1 MKTLSI
7 DIETRSGADL
17 GETGVYKYAEDPS
30 FAVLL
35 FGYAADDGPVHVVDL
50 LNGEWIPEEIL
61 RGLTDPAVIKYAFNA
76 SFERICLSRMLGM
89 PAGEYLDPEGWHCT
103 MVWSAAAGLPLSLE
117 AVGNVLH
124 IERPKMLEGKRL
136 IRKFSIAKSE
146 IRNRKS
152 EMEQGSL
159 FADPDWKLF
168 KEYNRRD
175 VEAEIDIRKRLSSL
189 NCEYPGLWE
198 EYAIDQRINDRGV
211 LLDARLVSAALALD
225 EKARAEL
232 TEEMQELTGL
242 ENPNSVT
249 QLRMWLDG
257 RGIRVTSLDKK
268 AVKEILEMQ
277 SADRASMRDAARVPA
292 ISAGSAAADVQSPC
306 ASVRRVL
313 QLRQML
319 AKSSVK
325 KYQTMASCACSDGR
339 ARGMFQFYGSR
350 TGRWAGRLIQM
361 QNLPQNHLTDLEDAR
376 DLVLDR
382 NYAAV
387 KALYG
392 NVPDTLSQLIRTA
405 FIAERGQRLI
415 VADFSAIEARVI
427 AWLAGERWR
436 QEVFAKGGDIYCAS
450 ASQMF
455 KVPVEKH
462 GINGH
467 LRQKGKIAELA
478 LGYGGAAGA
487 LRNMGALEMGLT
499 EEELPDLV
507 NAWRSAN
514 PKIVRLW
521 WDVDEC
527 IRTTI
532 RTRKTT
538 ETHGLGFSFGN
549 GIMFIDLP
557 SGRSLCYIHPEIGE
571 NITFEGLD
579 AARKWTRLESYGPKF
594 VENIIQAL
602 ARDLLMNAMKNL
614 KDSRIEMHVHDELII
629 EAGPELSLE
638 EVCRKMAEVP
648 DWAEGLLLRAD
659 GYETPFYKKD

>member
-1 MKTLSI
+1 MKTISI

-17 GETGVYKYAEDPS
+17 SECGVYRYAEDPD

-35 FGYAADDGPVHVVDL
+35 FGYSVDDGPVHVVDCVH
-50 LNGEWIPEEIL
+50 GEVIPEAVL
-61 RGLTDPAVIKYAFNA
+61 RGLNDPMVIKYAFNA
-76 SFERICLSRMLGM
+76 AFERVCLSRMLGM
-89 PAGEYLDPEGWHCT
+89 PTGDYLSPVGWHCT

-117 AVGNVLH
+117 AVGSVLN
-124 IERPKMLEGKRL
+124 IERPKLTEGKRL
-136 IRKFSIAKSE
+136 IRKFSVVRGAGGACSDGPSQGQ
-146 IRNRKS
+146 RKQTPLIQ
-152 EMEQGSL
+152 EGL
-159 FADPDWKLF
+159 FEDPDWELF
-168 KEYNRRD
+168 KAYNKRD
-175 VEAEIDIRKRLSSL
+175 VEAETDIRKRLETIH
-189 NCEYPGLWE
+189 CEYPALWD
-198 EYAIDQRINDRGV
+198 EYVIDQQINDRGV
-211 LLDARLVSAALALD
+211 LLDKRLIGAALAMD
-225 EKARAEL
+225 EKARTEL
-232 TEEMQELTGL
+232 TEEMQQLTGL

-249 QLRMWLDG
+249 QLRMWLNN
-257 RGIRVTSLDKK
+257 RGIRVQSLDKA
-268 AVKEILEMQ
+268 AV
-277 SADRASMRDAARVPA
+277 RDALKAHQNDETA
-292 ISAGSAAADVQSPC
+292 K
-306 ASVRRVL
+306 RVL

-325 KYQTMASCACSDGR
+325 KYQTMTACACADGR

-361 QNLPQNHLTDLEDAR
+361 QNLPQNHLEDLEDAR

-382 NYAAV
+382 NYTAL
-387 KALYG
+387 KTLYG

-405 FIAERGQRLI
+405 FIAETGKRLI

-427 AWLAGERWR
+427 AWLAGESWR

-462 GINGH
+462 GVNGH

-487 LRNMGALEMGLT
+487 LKNMGALEMGLS
-499 EEELPDLV
+499 EEELPELV
-507 NAWRSAN
+507 NAWRAAN
-514 PKIVRLW
+514 PRICRLW

-538 ETHGLGFSFGN
+538 ETHSLGFSFGN
-549 GIMFIDLP
+549 GILFIDLP

-614 KDSRIEMHVHDELII
+614 KGARIEMHVHDELILS
-629 EAGPELSLE
+629 AGPELTLE
-638 EVCRKMAEVP
+638 EVCSRMADVP
-648 DWAEGLLLRAD
+648 EWADGLILRAD

>member
-1 MKTLSI
+1 M
-7 DIETRSGADL
+7 
-17 GETGVYKYAEDPS
+17 YAYS
-30 FAVLL
+30 CVLL
-35 FGYAADDGPVHVVDL
+35 D
-50 LNGEWIPEEIL
+50 
-61 RGLTDPAVIKYAFNA
+61 
-76 SFERICLSRMLGM
+76 
-89 PAGEYLDPEGWHCT
+89 
-103 MVWSAAAGLPLSLE
+103 
-117 AVGNVLH
+117 
-124 IERPKMLEGKRL
+124 KRL
-136 IRKFSIAKSE
+136 I
-146 IRNRKS
+146 
-152 EMEQGSL
+152 G
-159 FADPDWKLF
+159 
-168 KEYNRRD
+168 
-175 VEAEIDIRKRLSSL
+175 
-189 NCEYPGLWE
+189 
-198 EYAIDQRINDRGV
+198 
-211 LLDARLVSAALALD
+211 AALALD
-225 EKARAEL
+225 DKARAEL
-232 TEEMQELTGL
+232 TEEMQQLTGL

-249 QLRMWLDG
+249 QLRMWLKAQG
-257 RGIRVTSLDKK
+257 YPVASLDKA
-268 AVKEILEMQ
+268 AVKDLMKQ
-277 SADRASMRDAARVPA
+277 CGDS
-292 ISAGSAAADVQSPC
+292 QSP
-306 ASVRRVL
+306 VKRVL

-325 KYQTMASCACSDGR
+325 KYQTMTACACADGR

-361 QNLPQNHLTDLEDAR
+361 QNLPQNHLEDLEDAR

-382 NYAAV
+382 NYDAL
-387 KALYG
+387 KALFG

-405 FIAERGQRLI
+405 FVAEDGKRLI

-427 AWLAGERWR
+427 AWLAGEDWR

-487 LRNMGALEMGLT
+487 LKNMGALEMGLT
-499 EEELPDLV
+499 EEELPELV
-507 NAWRSAN
+507 TAWRSAN
-514 PKIVRLW
+514 PKICRLW

-532 RTRKTT
+532 KTRKTT
-538 ETHGLGFSFGN
+538 ETHGLGFSFEN
-549 GIMFIDLP
+549 GILFIDLP

-579 AARKWTRLESYGPKF
+579 ATRKWTRLESYGPKF
-594 VENIIQAL
+594 VENIIQAM

-614 KDSRIEMHVHDELII
+614 KGARIEMHVHDELII

-638 EVCRKMAEVP
+638 EVCSRMADVP
-648 DWAEGLLLRAD
+648 EWADGLLLRAD

>member
-17 GETGVYKYAEDPS
+17 SETGVYRYAEDPA

-35 FGYAADDGPVHVVDL
+35 FGYSVDDGPAEVVDL
-50 LNGEWIPEEIL
+50 TAGEQIPEEIVKAL
-61 RGLTDPAVIKYAFNA
+61 SDPTVIKYAFNA

-89 PAGEYLDPEGWHCT
+89 PTGSYLSPEGWHCT

-117 AVGNVLH
+117 AVGTVLH
-124 IERPKMLEGKRL
+124 IERPKMAEGKRL
-136 IRKFSIAKSE
+136 IRKFSIAH
-146 IRNRKS
+146 NARKA
-152 EMEQGSL
+152 QADL
-159 FADPDWKLF
+159 FTDPDWELF

-175 VEAEIDIRKRLSSL
+175 VEAETDIRKRLETIR
-189 NCEYPGLWE
+189 CEYPALWD
-198 EYAIDQRINDRGV
+198 EYVIDQQINDTGV
-211 LLDARLVSAALALD
+211 LLDKRLIGAALALD
-225 EKARAEL
+225 EKARTEL
-232 TEEMQELTGL
+232 TEEMCELTGL

-249 QLRMWLDG
+249 QLRMWLKAQG
-257 RGIRVTSLDKK
+257 YPVASLDKA
-268 AVKEILEMQ
+268 AVKDLMK
-277 SADRASMRDAARVPA
+277 SLGGPAPANRVK
-292 ISAGSAAADVQSPC
+292 
-306 ASVRRVL
+306 RVL

-325 KYQTMASCACSDGR
+325 KYQTMTACACADGR

-361 QNLPQNHLTDLEDAR
+361 QNLPQNHLEDLEDAR

-382 NYAAV
+382 NYDAL
-387 KALYG
+387 KALFG

-405 FIAERGQRLI
+405 FVAEDGKRLI

-427 AWLAGERWR
+427 AWLAGEEWR

-462 GINGH
+462 GVNGH

-487 LRNMGALEMGLT
+487 LKNMGALEMGLT
-499 EEELPDLV
+499 EEELPELV
-507 NAWRSAN
+507 TAWRSAN
-514 PKIVRLW
+514 PRICRLW

-532 RTRKTT
+532 KTRKTT
-538 ETHGLGFSFGN
+538 ETHGLGFSFEN
-549 GIMFIDLP
+549 GVLFIDLP

-579 AARKWTRLESYGPKF
+579 ASRKWTRLESYGPKF
-594 VENIIQAL
+594 VENIIQAM

-614 KDSRIEMHVHDELII
+614 KGARIEMHVHDELII

-638 EVCRKMAEVP
+638 EVCSRMADVP
-648 DWAEGLLLRAD
+648 EWADGLLLRAD

>member
-1 MKTLSI
+1 MKTISI

-17 GETGVYKYAEDPS
+17 GETGVYRYTEDAA
-30 FAVLL
+30 FTVLL
-35 FGYAADDGPVHVVDL
+35 FGYSVDDAPVEVIDL
-50 LNGEWIPEEIL
+50 ANGEQIPEEVL
-61 RGLTDPAVIKYAFNA
+61 RGLNDPAVIKYAFNA

-89 PAGEYLDPEGWHCT
+89 PTGEYLSPVGWHCT

-117 AVGNVLH
+117 AVGTVLN
-124 IERPKMLEGKRL
+124 IERPKLTEGKRL
-136 IRKFSIAKSE
+136 IRKFSIAHA
-146 IRNRKS
+146 RKA
-152 EMEQGSL
+152 QADL
-159 FADPDWKLF
+159 FADPDWELF
-168 KEYNRRD
+168 KEYNKRD
-175 VEAEIDIRKRLSSL
+175 VEAETDIRKRLETIH
-189 NCEYPGLWE
+189 CEYPALWD
-198 EYAIDQRINDRGV
+198 EYVIDQQINDRGV
-211 LLDARLVSAALALD
+211 LLDKRLIGAALAMD
-225 EKARAEL
+225 EKARTEL
-232 TEEMQELTGL
+232 AGEMQSLTGL

-249 QLRMWLDG
+249 QLRMWLNS
-257 RGIRVTSLDKK
+257 RGIKVQSLDKAAVREALK
-268 AVKEILEMQ
+268 AHQDDETAK
-277 SADRASMRDAARVPA
+277 
-292 ISAGSAAADVQSPC
+292 
-306 ASVRRVL
+306 RVL

-325 KYQTMASCACSDGR
+325 KYQTMTACACADGR

-361 QNLPQNHLTDLEDAR
+361 QNLPQNHLEDLEDAR

-382 NYAAV
+382 NYDAL
-387 KALYG
+387 KALFG

-405 FIAERGQRLI
+405 FIAEDGKRLI

-427 AWLAGERWR
+427 AWLAGESWR

-487 LRNMGALEMGLT
+487 LRNMGALEMGLS
-499 EEELPDLV
+499 EEELPELV
-507 NAWRSAN
+507 NAWRAAN
-514 PKIVRLW
+514 PKICRLW

-532 RTRKTT
+532 RTRKAT

-549 GIMFIDLP
+549 GILFIDLP

-614 KDSRIEMHVHDELII
+614 KGACIEMHVHDELILS
-629 EAGPELSLE
+629 AGPELSLE
-638 EVCRKMAEVP
+638 EVCSRMAEVP
-648 DWAEGLLLRAD
+648 EWADGLLLRAD

>member
-1 MKTLSI
+1 MKTISI

-17 GETGVYKYAEDPS
+17 SECGVYRYAEDPD

-35 FGYAADDGPVHVVDL
+35 FGYSVDDGPVHVVDCVH
-50 LNGEWIPEEIL
+50 GEVIPEAVL
-61 RGLTDPAVIKYAFNA
+61 RGLNDPSVIKYAFNA
-76 SFERICLSRMLGM
+76 AFERVCLSRMCGM
-89 PAGEYLDPEGWHCT
+89 PTGEYFSPEGWHCT

-117 AVGNVLH
+117 QVGTVLN
-124 IERPKMLEGKRL
+124 IERPKMTEGKRL

-146 IRNRKS
+146 IRNQKS
-152 EMEQGSL
+152 EIGQSVLWSEK
-159 FADPDWKLF
+159 DPDWELF
-168 KEYNRRD
+168 KAYNKRD
-175 VEAEIDIRKRLSSL
+175 VEAEIDIRKRLETIH
-189 NCEYPGLWE
+189 CEYPALWD
-198 EYAIDQRINDRGV
+198 EYVIDQQINDRGV
-211 LLDARLVSAALALD
+211 LLDKRLIGAALAMD
-225 EKARAEL
+225 EKARTEL
-232 TEEMQELTGL
+232 TAEMCELTGL

-249 QLRMWLDG
+249 RLRMWLNS
-257 RGIRVTSLDKK
+257 RGIKVQSLDKA
-268 AVKEILEMQ
+268 AV
-277 SADRASMRDAARVPA
+277 RDALKAHQNDETA
-292 ISAGSAAADVQSPC
+292 K
-306 ASVRRVL
+306 RVL

-325 KYQTMASCACSDGR
+325 KYQTMAACACADGR

-361 QNLPQNHLTDLEDAR
+361 QNLPQNHLEDLEDAR

-382 NYAAV
+382 NYTAL

-405 FIAERGQRLI
+405 FVAEDGKRLI

-427 AWLAGERWR
+427 AWLAGESWR

-487 LRNMGALEMGLT
+487 LKNMGALEMGLS
-499 EEELPDLV
+499 EEELPELV
-507 NAWRSAN
+507 NAWRAAN
-514 PKIVRLW
+514 PKICRLW

-532 RTRKTT
+532 KTRKTT

-549 GIMFIDLP
+549 GILFIDLP

-614 KDSRIEMHVHDELII
+614 KGARIEMHVHDELIV
-629 EAGPELSLE
+629 EAGPELTLE
-638 EVCRKMAEVP
+638 EVCEKMADVP
-648 DWAEGLLLRAD
+648 EWADGLILRAD

>member
-1 MKTLSI
+1 MKTISI

-17 GETGVYKYAEDPS
+17 GETGVYRYTEDAA

-35 FGYAADDGPVHVVDL
+35 FGYSVDDAPVEVIDL
-50 LNGEWIPEEIL
+50 ANGEQIPEEVL
-61 RGLTDPAVIKYAFNA
+61 RGLNDPAVIKYAFNA

-89 PAGEYLDPEGWHCT
+89 PTGEYLSPVGWHCT

-117 AVGNVLH
+117 AVGTVLN
-124 IERPKMLEGKRL
+124 IERPKLTEGKRL
-136 IRKFSIAKSE
+136 IRKFSVAHA
-146 IRNRKS
+146 RKA
-152 EMEQGSL
+152 QADL
-159 FADPDWKLF
+159 FADPDWELF
-168 KEYNRRD
+168 KEYNKRD
-175 VEAEIDIRKRLSSL
+175 VEAETDIRKRLETIRCDYPAL
-189 NCEYPGLWE
+189 WDEYV
-198 EYAIDQRINDRGV
+198 IDQQINDRGV
-211 LLDARLVSAALALD
+211 LLDKRLIGAALAMD
-225 EKARAEL
+225 EKARTEL
-232 TEEMQELTGL
+232 AGEMQSLTGL

-249 QLRMWLDG
+249 QLRMWLNN
-257 RGIRVTSLDKK
+257 RGIRVQGLDKAAVREALK
-268 AVKEILEMQ
+268 AHHDDETAK
-277 SADRASMRDAARVPA
+277 
-292 ISAGSAAADVQSPC
+292 
-306 ASVRRVL
+306 RVL

-325 KYQTMASCACSDGR
+325 KYQTMTACACADGR

-361 QNLPQNHLTDLEDAR
+361 QNLPQNHLEDLEDAR

-382 NYAAV
+382 NYD
-387 KALYG
+387 ALKTLFG

-405 FIAERGQRLI
+405 FIAEDGKRLI

-427 AWLAGERWR
+427 AWLAGESWR

-487 LRNMGALEMGLT
+487 LRNMGALEMGLS
-499 EEELPDLV
+499 EEELPELV
-507 NAWRSAN
+507 TAWRTAN
-514 PKIVRLW
+514 PKICRLW

-549 GIMFIDLP
+549 GILFIDLP

-614 KDSRIEMHVHDELII
+614 KGARIEMHVHDELILS
-629 EAGPELSLE
+629 AGPELTLE
-638 EVCRKMAEVP
+638 EVCARMADVP
-648 DWAEGLLLRAD
+648 AWADGLILRAD

>member
-17 GETGVYKYAEDPS
+17 AEAGVYKYAEDPA

-35 FGYAADDGPVHVVDL
+35 FGYSVDDSPVNVIDL
-50 LNGEWIPEEIL
+50 MNGEQIPEEVL
-61 RGLTDPAVIKYAFNA
+61 RGLNDPAVIKYAFNA

-89 PAGEYLDPEGWHCT
+89 LTGDYLSPVGWRCT

-117 AVGNVLH
+117 AVGAVMN
-124 IERPKMLEGKRL
+124 IKRPKMTEGKRL
-136 IRKFSIAKSE
+136 IRKFSIVKADDG
-146 IRNRKS
+146 IR
-152 EMEQGSL
+152 QGNLWSHEGTVPG
-159 FADPDWKLF
+159 DPDWELF

-175 VEAEIDIRKRLSSL
+175 VEAEIDIRKRLETIRCDYPDL
-189 NCEYPGLWE
+189 WDEYV
-198 EYAIDQRINDRGV
+198 IDQQINDRGV
-211 LLDARLVSAALALD
+211 LLDQRLIAAALKLD
-225 EKARAEL
+225 DIAGTEL
-232 TEEMQELTGL
+232 TAEMQKLTGL

-249 QLRMWLDG
+249 QLRMWLKAQG
-257 RGIRVTSLDKK
+257 FPVQSLDKA
-268 AVKEILEMQ
+268 AVKDLMK
-277 SADRASMRDAARVPA
+277 RV
-292 ISAGSAAADVQSPC
+292 GDSPIKGQP
-306 ASVRRVL
+306 SVKRVL
-313 QLRQML
+313 RLRQML

-325 KYQTMASCACSDGR
+325 KYQTMADCGCGDGR

-361 QNLPQNHLTDLEDAR
+361 QNLPQNHISDLEDAR
-376 DLVLDR
+376 DLVLDW
-382 NYAAV
+382 NYTAV

-405 FIAERGQRLI
+405 FIAEYGRRLI

-427 AWLAGERWR
+427 AWLAGESWR
-436 QEVFAKGGDIYCAS
+436 QEVFANGGDIYCAS

-487 LRNMGALEMGLT
+487 LRNMGALEMGIS
-499 EEELPDLV
+499 EEELPELV

-514 PKIVRLW
+514 PNIVKLW
-521 WDVDEC
+521 WDVDSS
-527 IRTTI
+527 IRETI

-538 ETHGLGFSFGN
+538 ETHGLGFSFEN
-549 GIMFIDLP
+549 GILFIDLP

-579 AARKWTRLESYGPKF
+579 AARKWGRLESYGPKF
-594 VENIIQAL
+594 VENIIQAM

-614 KDSRIEMHVHDELII
+614 RDARIEMHVHDELII
-629 EAGPELSLE
+629 EAGPELTLD
-638 EVCRKMAEVP
+638 EVCARMAEVP
-648 DWAEGLLLRAD
+648 AWAEGLILRAD

>member
-1 MKTLSI
+1 MKTISI
-7 DIETRSGADL
+7 DIETRSRADL
-17 GETGVYKYAEDPS
+17 GETGVYRYAEDPA

-35 FGYAADDGPVHVVDL
+35 FGYAVDDGPAEVIDL
-50 LNGEWIPEEIL
+50 TAGERIPEEIVKAL
-61 RGLTDPAVIKYAFNA
+61 SDPTVIKYAFNA

-89 PAGEYLDPEGWHCT
+89 PTGEYLSPEGWHCT

-117 AVGNVLH
+117 AVGTVLN
-124 IERPKMLEGKRL
+124 IERPKMTEGKRL
-136 IRKFSIAKSE
+136 IRKFSIIQNKKA
-146 IRNRKS
+146 
-152 EMEQGSL
+152 QADL
-159 FADPDWKLF
+159 FEDPDWELF
-168 KEYNRRD
+168 KEYNKRD
-175 VEAEIDIRKRLSSL
+175 VEAETDIRKRLETIR
-189 NCEYPGLWE
+189 CEYPALWD
-198 EYAIDQRINDRGV
+198 EYVIDQQINDTGV
-211 LLDARLVSAALALD
+211 LLDKRLIGAALAMD
-225 EKARAEL
+225 EKARTEL
-232 TEEMQELTGL
+232 TNEMQSLTGL

-249 QLRMWLDG
+249 QLRMWLNS
-257 RGIRVTSLDKK
+257 RGIRVQSLDKA
-268 AVKEILEMQ
+268 AV
-277 SADRASMRDAARVPA
+277 RDALKAHQDDETA
-292 ISAGSAAADVQSPC
+292 K
-306 ASVRRVL
+306 RVL

-325 KYQTMASCACSDGR
+325 KYQTMVACACADGR

-361 QNLPQNHLTDLEDAR
+361 QNLPQNHLEDLEDAR

-382 NYAAV
+382 NYTAL
-387 KALYG
+387 KTLYG

-405 FIAERGQRLI
+405 FVAEDGKRLI

-427 AWLAGERWR
+427 AWLAGESWR

-455 KVPVEKH
+455 RVPVEKH

-499 EEELPDLV
+499 EEELPELV
-507 NAWRSAN
+507 SAWRAAN
-514 PKIVRLW
+514 PKICRLW

-549 GIMFIDLP
+549 GILFIDLP

-579 AARKWTRLESYGPKF
+579 AARKWSRLESYGPKF

-614 KDSRIEMHVHDELII
+614 KGARIEMHVHDELILS
-629 EAGPELSLE
+629 AGPELTLE
-638 EVCRKMAEVP
+638 EVCARMADVP
-648 DWAEGLLLRAD
+648 EWADGLILRAD